1 MEATIQLFEKQKKIY
16 PKRVWGKFRKLKWLS
31 MIVLLA
37 IYYGA
42 PWLRWH
48 RGGQSPDQA
57 ILIDLN
63 HTRAYF
69 FGIEIWPQEV
79 YYITGILI
87 LAAVGLFFITSLFGR
102 VWCGYACPQ
111 TVWTDLFVWV
121 ERIVQGDR
129 NARKKL
135 DESPWNFEKIGKKT
149 LTHLI
154 WLIIGLC
161 TGGAWVF
168 YFNDAPTLLDQI
180 VHFDVPWS
188 VGGWILGLT
197 FSTYLMAGFARE
209 QVCTYMCPYARFQSA
224 MFDKDTLIIAYDE
237 ARGEPRGKHI
247 KKRINSPL
255 EGESQSAS
263 AAQRNAV
270 GGLVQTSPLPNP
282 PPQGEREYG
291 DCIDCDSCVVV
302 CPMGIDIRHG
312 LQMECIACGLCVDA
326 CDNVMEKIGLPK
338 GLIRYATEASFPSP
352 YKGEGQGGGQ
362 NSVRLSSLSSV
373 TPSSIL
379 PLTGGGGFTIWRPRT
394 FWYGGIIALVGAV
407 MLYTLLTR
415 SPLEMNVIHDR
426 NPLLVTLSDG
436 AVRNGYNITIMNK
449 HHEDKHYALSV
460 EGMDDAAVRVQASS
474 DIPADNLPVFADSVG
489 HFRVFLTAA
498 KQSDHRRTITFRLVE
513 TDSAVAVEKDTIFVS
528 EAR

>member
-1 MEATIQLFEKQKKIY
+1 METPIQLFKKQEKIY
-16 PKRVWGKFRKLKWLS
+16 PKRVWGKFRKLKWVA
-31 MIVLLA
+31 MITLLA

-48 RGGQSPDQA
+48 RGDQSPDQA

-63 HTRAYF
+63 HSRAYF

-87 LAAVGLFFITSLFGR
+87 LAAVGLFFVTSLFGR

-121 ERIVQGDR
+121 ERLLQGDR
-129 NARKKL
+129 NARRKL
-135 DESPWNFEKIGKKT
+135 DESPWTFGKIYKKG
-149 LTHLI
+149 LTHLV
-154 WLIIGLC
+154 WLMIGVC

-168 YFNDAPTLLDQI
+168 YFNDAYTLLDQI
-180 VHFDVPWS
+180 LNFDVPWS

-237 ARGEPRGKHI
+237 LRGEPRGKH
-247 KKRINSPL
+247 K
-255 EGESQSAS
+255 A
-263 AAQRNAV
+263 
-270 GGLVQTSPLPNP
+270 
-282 PPQGEREYG
+282 G
-291 DCIDCDSCVVV
+291 DSWENKGHCIDCDSCVVV

-338 GLIRYATEASFPSP
+338 GLIRYDTESKKPF
-352 YKGEGQGGGQ
+352 
-362 NSVRLSSLSSV
+362 N
-373 TPSSIL
+373 
-379 PLTGGGGFTIWRPRT
+379 PLRPRT
-394 FWYGGIIALVGAV
+394 FWYGGIITLVGCL
-407 MLYTLLTR
+407 MLYSLLTR

-426 NPLLVTLSDG
+426 NPLFVKLSDG
-436 AVRNGYNITIMNK
+436 SVRNGYNITIINK
-449 HHEDKHYALSV
+449 RHEDKNYALSV
-460 EGMDDAAVRVQASS
+460 QGIENASIRVQASS
-474 DIPADNLPVFADSVG
+474 DISADNMPVFADSVG
-489 HFRVFLTAA
+489 HFRVFITAA
-498 KQSDHRRTITFRLVE
+498 KQIDHRREIIFKLSE
-513 TDSAVAVEKDTIFVS
+513 TDSDIIATKDTIFVS
-528 EAR
+528 EGR

>member
-1 MEATIQLFEKQKKIY
+1 MSDKIQLFAKQKKIY
-16 PKRVWGKFRKLKWLS
+16 PKRVWGTFRKLKW
-31 MIVLLA
+31 MAMVTLLA

-63 HTRAYF
+63 RTRAYF
-69 FGIEIWPQEV
+69 FGLEIWPQEV

-87 LAAVGLFFITSLFGR
+87 LAAVGLFFVTSLFGR

-135 DESPWNFEKIGKKT
+135 DESPWTFEKIRKKG
-149 LTHLI
+149 LTHII
-154 WLIIGLC
+154 WLLIGLC

-188 VGGWILGLT
+188 VGGWIFGLT

-237 ARGEPRGKHI
+237 LRGEPRGKH
-247 KKRINSPL
+247 KAGDSW
-255 EGESQSAS
+255 EG
-263 AAQRNAV
+263 R
-270 GGLVQTSPLPNP
+270 GH
-282 PPQGEREYG
+282 
-291 DCIDCDSCVVV
+291 CIDCDSCVAV
-302 CPMGIDIRHG
+302 CPMGIDIREG
-312 LQMECIACGLCVDA
+312 LQMECIACGLCIDA

-338 GLIRYATEASFPSP
+338 GLIRYDTESKNTF
-352 YKGEGQGGGQ
+352 
-362 NSVRLSSLSSV
+362 N
-373 TPSSIL
+373 
-379 PLTGGGGFTIWRPRT
+379 PLRPHT
-394 FWYGGIIALVGAV
+394 FWYGGIITLVGCL
-407 MLYTLLTR
+407 MLYSLFTR
-415 SPLEMNVIHDR
+415 SPLEMSVIHDR
-426 NPLLVTLSDG
+426 NPLFVQLSDG
-436 AVRNGYNITIMNK
+436 SVRNGYNITIMNK
-449 HHEDKHYALSV
+449 HYENKSYTLTV
-460 EGMDDAAVRVQASS
+460 QGIENVNVRVQASN
-474 DIPADNLPVFADSVG
+474 DIPSDNLPVFADSVA
-489 HFRVFLTAA
+489 HFRVFLTAE
-498 KQSDHRRTITFRLVE
+498 KQTNHRREIIFKLTE
-513 TDSAVAVEKDTIFVS
+513 TDSNITTSKETLFVS
-528 EAR
+528 EGR